1 MYCASKNVDFAKNG
15 DCLINERR
23 DNMMKLKFYLVYLWY
38 KVLLKLGI
46 KTDEIYYIGGSEA
59 LPPPL
64 TKEEEEVLLNKLPK
78 GDQAARSL
86 LIERNLRL
94 VVYIARKFENT
105 GINIEDL
112 ISIGT
117 IGLIKAVNT
126 FNPEKKIKLATYA
139 SRCIENE
146 ILMHLR
152 RNNKNRSEVSFD
164 EPLNI
169 DWDGNELLLS
179 DVLGTDDDIIT
190 KDLEATVD
198 RHLLMKALH
207 QLNDREKQIMELRF
221 GLAGGEEKT
230 QKDVADM
237 LGISQ
242 SYISRLEKR
251 IIKRLRKEFNKM
263 V

>member
-1 MYCASKNVDFAKNG
+1 MV
-15 DCLINERR
+15 ERR
-23 DNMMKLKFYLVYLWY
+23 STLRKLKLRFTLLWY
-38 KVLLKLGI
+38 KLLIKLGL
-46 KTDEIYYIGGSEA
+46 KTDEIYYIGGKEA

-64 TKEEEEVLLNKLPK
+64 TKEEEAELLEKLPD
-78 GDQAARSL
+78 GDKAVRSI

-146 ILMHLR
+146 ILMYLR
-152 RNNKNRSEVSFD
+152 RSNKIRSEVSFD

-179 DVLGTDDDIIT
+179 DVMGTEDDIIT
-190 KDLEATVD
+190 KDLDATVD
-198 RHLLMKALH
+198 RKLLKKSLE
-207 QLNDREKQIMELRF
+207 QLNGREKQIMELRF
-221 GLAGGEEKT
+221 GLVGNDEKT

>member
-1 MYCASKNVDFAKNG
+1 MKN
-15 DCLINERR
+15 LR
-23 DNMMKLKFYLVYLWY
+23 LKVTYWWY
-38 KVLLKLGI
+38 KVLTKLGF

-64 TKEEEEVLLNKLPK
+64 NKDEEEILLKKLPK
-78 GDQAARSL
+78 GDQAARAI

-146 ILMHLR
+146 ILMYLR
-152 RNNKNRSEVSFD
+152 RNNKIRSEVSFD

-190 KDLEATVD
+190 KDLEANVD
-198 RHLLMKALH
+198 KKLLLKALQ
-207 QLNDREKQIMELRF
+207 QLNEREKQIMELRF
-221 GLAGGEEKT
+221 GLQGGEEKT